1 VLHLG
6 AFATYDALSV
16 FFLGL
21 AIWLVVRA
29 GDRQNATAWMIA
41 AGVALALANATAYSS
56 ALFDLLVIVLAF
68 LIAQPAFGAKLAAT
82 RSLTLLIVVM
92 ILLGAGLLLGGSSLV
107 HGVDATTVSRVGSGT
122 PALTVLL
129 DAWSWTGVVLA
140 GALCGLVVCWVQRD
154 RSDRRW
160 ILVVLAV
167 AALLGPLEQARLHT
181 DASLNKH
188 VALGAWLAAIAAGY
202 AVDRVIVA
210 VPAGATRLT
219 TTCAFA
225 VAMAFPV
232 ALGVSQSQQFSTDWP
247 KSASFIAILRP
258 LVQQTS
264 GPVLVE
270 DPSIAEYYLGV
281 RSQWT
286 RWSSTRNIVLPSG
299 LSTGGPSG
307 AAGIVGPGN
316 AGTFG
321 AKIAS
326 GYFALIAL
334 NFADTTALDHQLRTD
349 ILQSGHYQVKD
360 PRVVPYGPDPG
371 TDIIGTYIIWLR
383 T

>member
-1 VLHLG
+1 
-6 AFATYDALSV
+6 LSV
-16 FFLGL
+16 LFLGL
-21 AIWLVVRA
+21 AMWLLVHAR
-29 GDRQNATAWMIA
+29 DRPEATGWMIA
-41 AGVALALANATAYSS
+41 SGIALALANATAYSS
-56 ALFDLLVIVLAF
+56 AIFDVVVIVLAF
-68 LIAQPAFGAKLAAT
+68 LMAQRPFGAKTAAT
-82 RSLTLLIVVM
+82 RSLTLLIVVVV
-92 ILLGAGLLLGGSSLV
+92 LLGAGLLLGGSSLL
-107 HGVDATTVSRVGSGT
+107 HGVDSTTVGRVGSGT
-122 PALTVLL
+122 SALKVLL
-129 DAWSWTGVVLA
+129 EAWSWTGVVLA
-140 GALCGLVVCWVQRD
+140 GALCGVIACWTQRD
-154 RSDRRW
+154 SADRRW

-167 AALLGPLEQARLHT
+167 AALLAPLDQAILHT
-181 DASLNKH
+181 DASLSKH

-210 VPAGATRLT
+210 VPAGSTRLT

-232 ALGVSQSQQFSTDWP
+232 ALGAGQSQQFSTAWP

-258 LVQQTS
+258 LVGTTA

-281 RSQWT
+281 SQWT

-299 LSTGGPSG
+299 LSTGGPSK
-307 AAGIVGPGN
+307 AAGVVGPGN

-334 NFADTTALDHQLRTD
+334 NFADTTVLDHQLRAD
-349 ILQSGHYQVKD
+349 ITQSGHYQLND

-371 TDIIGTYIIWLR
+371 TDVFGTYIIWLR
-383 T
+383 K